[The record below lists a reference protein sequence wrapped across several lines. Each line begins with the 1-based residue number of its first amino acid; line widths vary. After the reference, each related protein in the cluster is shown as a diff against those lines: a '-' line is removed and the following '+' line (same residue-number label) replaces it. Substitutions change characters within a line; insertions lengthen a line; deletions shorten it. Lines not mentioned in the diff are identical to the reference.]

1 MYDYMVQEMARQH
14 IEDLHRDASAY
25 RRARLARGWKRDP
38 SKPSK
43 RHRASLKEATAP
55 E

>member
-1 MYDYMVQEMARQH
+1 MYDYMLQEMARQR

-25 RRARLARGWKRDP
+25 RIARLARGRKRDP

-43 RHRASLKEATAP
+43 RHRATLKGATAP
-55 E
+55 